1 MNAPACPAADAGEAA
16 DRGPAAGSGEAG
28 PRSRRFP
35 AHRQELLRGLAAVA
49 LSPPPGC
56 APAARGL
63 GLPVPSAAEHTAVF
77 VLGAPAHA
85 AIHLGPEGML
95 GGEALDRVAGFWRV
109 LGLTPPA
116 DADHLGALLLL
127 LAELGDAVA
136 RARSDRT
143 AQALRRA
150 RSALVREHLW
160 SWAPGYL
167 SAVSRL
173 DAPALAPWARLTL
186 AALAREARQA
196 DPAPGLPLAL
206 RCAPPPP
213 GPGLT
218 RGQLLG
224 ALLAPVRSG
233 IVLTPGDLRAG
244 ARAAGTGCR
253 AGERRFTLGAMLDQE
268 PAAVLGWLSRQA
280 SDWSGRHR
288 RQPAVP
294 GADPRRWWASRAAAT
309 AGALEAMRAR
319 YKVSL

>member
-1 MNAPACPAADAGEAA
+1 MNAPAGPAADAG
-16 DRGPAAGSGEAG
+16 PAG
-28 PRSRRFP
+28 PGARWLP

-63 GLPVPSAAEHTAVF
+63 GLAVPSAREHTAVF

-116 DADHLGALLLL
+116 DADHLGTLLLL

-136 RARSDRT
+136 RARSART
-143 AQALRRA
+143 AEALRRA

-167 SAVSRL
+167 SAVSQL

-196 DPAPGLPLAL
+196 GPARDLPLAL

-218 RGQLLG
+218 RERLLG
-224 ALLAPVRSG
+224 TVLAPVRSG
-233 IVLTPGDLRAG
+233 IVLTRDDLRAG

-268 PAAVLGWLSRQA
+268 PAAVLGWLSRLA
-280 SDWSGRHR
+280 RDWSRLHR
-288 RQPAVP
+288 RQPPVP
-294 GADPRRWWASRAAAT
+294 GGDPREWWAGRAAAT
-309 AGALEAMRAR
+309 AGALEMMRAR
-319 YKVSL
+319 YKVRL